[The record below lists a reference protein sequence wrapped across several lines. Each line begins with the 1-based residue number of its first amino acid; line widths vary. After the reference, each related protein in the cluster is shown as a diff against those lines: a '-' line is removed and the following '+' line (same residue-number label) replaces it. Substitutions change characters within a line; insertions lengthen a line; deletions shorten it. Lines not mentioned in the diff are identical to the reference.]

1 MIRHHVLSGHDY
13 KVWRLKPDLV
23 LFKPWMK
30 PGRFLSWFSEELCD
44 LEESRLEAPMATFVT
59 RGPTNTYLPQVSMWP
74 HHDVTPRPGI
84 KRYVGRK
91 L

>member
-1 MIRHHVLSGHDY
+1 MFYLAMITRCGVYSLT
-13 KVWRLKPDLV
+13 WFF
-23 LFKPWMK
+23 FKPWMK

-84 KRYVGRK
+84 KRYVGCK